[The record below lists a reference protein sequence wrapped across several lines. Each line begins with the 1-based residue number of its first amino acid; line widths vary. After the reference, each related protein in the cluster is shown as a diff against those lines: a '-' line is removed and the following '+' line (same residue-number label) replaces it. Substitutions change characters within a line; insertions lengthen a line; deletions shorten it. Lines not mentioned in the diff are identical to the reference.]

1 MPRSINFVRER
12 QRRLTQLEIRDR
24 ALLRWVLMVFI
35 GVVVAVVSTVGVRF
49 FFVYRVT
56 QTTSEQQTLRKG
68 IQSKES
74 IEKSFTVFTYKL
86 KTLTELFG
94 KRKEK
99 QEALEYFSSLFG
111 PDVIIRQ
118 LSYTETDEVL
128 HFTLESKNVFVLEEV
143 FSKMNSQEV
152 KAKYPTI
159 VNESLARSAKAK
171 YSMNV
176 KITLGSPKLDVVPA
190 ASASDIPDATGAV
203 EGAQ

>member
-24 ALLRWVLMVFI
+24 ALLRWVVMVFI
-35 GVVVAVVSTVGVRF
+35 GVVVAVVVTVGIRF

-56 QTTSEQQTLRKG
+56 KTSTDQQTLRKG
-68 IQSKES
+68 IESKET

-86 KTLTELFG
+86 KALTDLFG

-118 LSYTETDEVL
+118 LSYNESDEVL

-143 FSKMNSQEV
+143 FSKMSSQEV
-152 KAKYPTI
+152 KTKYPTI
-159 VNESLARSAKAK
+159 VNESLIRANTAK

-176 KITLGSPKLDVVPA
+176 KITLGSPKLDTIPA
-190 ASASDIPDATGAV
+190 GSASDIPQAGGTGGGV
-203 EGAQ
+203 Q